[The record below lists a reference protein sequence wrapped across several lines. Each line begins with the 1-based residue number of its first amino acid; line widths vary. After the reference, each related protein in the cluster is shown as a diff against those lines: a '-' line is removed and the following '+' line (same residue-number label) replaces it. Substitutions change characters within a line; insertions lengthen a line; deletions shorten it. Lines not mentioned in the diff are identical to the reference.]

1 MSKYR
6 HKKSYRTLKKK
17 HPLRFLKSKIFWTL
31 FLILIILGS
40 LVYLFIF
47 SDIFKIKN
55 VNISGNNKCSYEEI
69 SKIVSSG
76 LGNIFLYGSKN
87 VDTKLEEKYPEIDNV
102 NIKRSFPDS
111 LTVEIEEREPVAIAC
126 KPSMRSE
133 IKIFG
138 EKTIIDCF
146 NIDKKGIVFEESLE
160 NPLGL
165 PVIMF
170 NNSGFIFLL
179 GTEIIETEYLEKIL
193 RIDSDFKEVQ
203 ILETYPISK
212 NRINVKTKEGWVA
225 YFDPKE
231 DIDWQIEKLNI
242 LLKEKLPLGE
252 RKSLEYI
259 DLRFEKVYIKRLEN
273 PSEE

>member
-17 HPLRFLKSKIFWTL
+17 HPLRFLKSKIFWIIL
-31 FLILIILGS
+31 LILTILSS

-55 VNISGNNKCSYEEI
+55 ISITGNNKCPYEEI
-69 SKIVSSG
+69 SAIVSSG

-87 VDTKLEEKYPEIDNV
+87 VDTELEEKYPGIDNV
-102 NIKRSFPDS
+102 EIKKKLPNS
-111 LTVEIEEREPVAIAC
+111 LTIEIEEREPVAIVC
-126 KPSMRSE
+126 KPDIRSE

-138 EKTIIDCF
+138 EKNAIDCF
-146 NIDKKGIVFEESLE
+146 NIDKKGIVFEESNEALD
-160 NPLGL
+160 L
-165 PVIMF
+165 PIIIF
-170 NNSGFIFLL
+170 GNSSFPFIL
-179 GTEIIETEYLEKIL
+179 GTEIIEREYLAKIL
-193 RIDSDFKEVQ
+193 SINFDFKGVQ
-203 ILETYPISK
+203 ISETYPISK
-212 NRINVKTKEGWVA
+212 NRINVKTKEGWII

-242 LLKEKLPLGE
+242 LLREKLPLRE

-259 DLRFEKVYIKRLEN
+259 DLRFEKVYIKRLED